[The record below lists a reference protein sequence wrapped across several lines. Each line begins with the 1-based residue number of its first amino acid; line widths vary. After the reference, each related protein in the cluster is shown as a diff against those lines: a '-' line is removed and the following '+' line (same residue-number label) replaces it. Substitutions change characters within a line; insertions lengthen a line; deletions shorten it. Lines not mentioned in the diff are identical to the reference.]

1 MSRPEGVPSG
11 ESGPP
16 PPRKTPDLVGHAEA
30 EKVLFEAF
38 HRGRLVHAWLI
49 CGPRGI
55 GKATLAFRFA
65 RFVLARGAGEAAT
78 GALFGGAPPAAAEN
92 LYVGPSEPVFRR
104 VASGGHADLLTIER
118 TAHPTTG
125 KMRSEIAVDDIRG
138 IAPFLSLT
146 AAEGGWRV
154 VVIDGAD
161 EMNANSANA
170 LLKTLEEPPKRGLFL
185 LVAHNPGNLPATI
198 RSRCRMLRL
207 KPLAEDHVAALAA
220 RFSPD
225 LTAGEATEL
234 ARLAEGS
241 PGRALALAKGGG
253 LGLYGDLLA
262 LLQSLPRLDVTALHE
277 FAGRLGRA
285 GADDLFAAAT
295 DLLRWWL
302 GRLIVFAANGGGT
315 PPVGTPAAEL
325 ALMRRLAAASSLDR
339 WLEVWEKIN
348 RLLALA
354 GGAKLERKQVILSVF
369 HALENAAR

>member
-1 MSRPEGVPSG
+1 MSLLEGMPSG
-11 ESGPP
+11 ENGPP
-16 PPRKTPDLVGHAEA
+16 PRETSELIGHAEV
-30 EKVLFEAF
+30 ERVLLEAF
-38 HRGRLVHAWLI
+38 HSGRLSHAWLI

-65 RFVLARGAGEAAT
+65 RFVLARGAGDAAT
-78 GALFGGAPPAAAEN
+78 GALFGDTLPAAES
-92 LYVGPSEPVFRR
+92 LYIEPSDPVFRR

-118 TAHPTTG
+118 GVNPDTG

-170 LLKTLEEPPKRGLFL
+170 LLKILEEPPKRALFL
-185 LVAHNPGNLPATI
+185 LIAHNPGKLPATI
-198 RSRCRMLRL
+198 RSRCRTQHL
-207 KPLAEDHVAALAA
+207 KPLAEDRVAALVGQ
-220 RFSPD
+220 FSPD
-225 LTAGEATEL
+225 LTAEAAAEL

-253 LGLYGDLLA
+253 LGLYSDLLA
-262 LLQSLPRLDVTALHE
+262 LLSSLPQLDVAALHE

-285 GADDLFAAAT
+285 GAEDLFAAAT

-302 GRLIVFAANGGGT
+302 GRLIVLAANGAGT
-315 PPVGTPAAEL
+315 IPEGLPAAEL
-325 ALMRRLAAASSLDR
+325 TLMRRLAAAGGLDR

-348 RLLALA
+348 RLLALT

>member
-1 MSRPEGVPSG
+1 MSRLEGVPSG
-11 ESGPP
+11 ENGPP

-30 EKVLFEAF
+30 ERVLLEAF
-38 HRGRLVHAWLI
+38 HCGRLVHAWLI

-55 GKATLAFRFA
+55 GKATLAFRFT

-78 GALFGGAPPAAAEN
+78 GALFGGAPPAAEN

-118 TAHPTTG
+118 TAHPETG
-125 KMRSEIAVDDIRG
+125 KMRSEIVVDDIRG

-170 LLKTLEEPPKRGLFL
+170 LLKILEEPPKRVLFL
-185 LVAHNPGNLPATI
+185 LIAHNPGNLPATI

-207 KPLAEDHVAALAA
+207 KPLAEDRVAALAV

-225 LTAGEATEL
+225 LTADEAAEL

-241 PGRALALAKGGG
+241 PGRALALSKGGG
-253 LGLYGDLLA
+253 LGLYRDLLA
-262 LLQSLPRLDVTALHE
+262 LLQSLPRLDVAALHE

-285 GADDLFAAAT
+285 GAEELFAAAT

-302 GRLIVFAANGGGT
+302 GRLIVFAANGGGMQ
-315 PPVGTPAAEL
+315 PEGMPAAEL
-325 ALMRRLAAASSLDR
+325 ALMRRLAAASGLDR

-354 GGAKLERKQVILSVF
+354 GGAKLERKQVILNVF
-369 HALENAAR
+369 HALENTAR